1 MEEEFKQMDLLVFEE
16 EMNKGKIQKLMNEII
31 NSQLKGLKIDN
42 YIGDYPTFMEPVI
55 LGDKVKIGDDVLI
68 GPKVYIGSNSVI
80 KDYAEISNS
89 IIFDNVKIG
98 KNFKLDNCIII
109 KDSTLNFD
117 NFSSKN
123 CILKGIAETKEVL
136 ELIPFQ
142 INNI

>member
-1 MEEEFKQMDLLVFEE
+1 MRMKELLKQLEQLLNEKNFDLL
-16 EMNKGKIQKLMNEII
+16 KIQELKTEILK
-31 NSQLKGLKIDN
+31 NHVKGLKIEN

-68 GPKVYIGSNSVI
+68 GPKVYIGNDSVI
-80 KDYAEISNS
+80 EDYAEISNS

-109 KDSTLNFD
+109 NDSKLNFD

-123 CILKGIAETKEVL
+123 CILKGIAESEEEL
-136 ELIPFQ
+136 EI
-142 INNI
+142 IRER

>member
-1 MEEEFKQMDLLVFEE
+1 MKELLKQLEQLLNEKDFDLL
-16 EMNKGKIQKLMNEII
+16 KIQELKTEILK
-31 NSQLKGLKIDN
+31 NHVKGLKIEN

-68 GPKVYIGSNSVI
+68 GPKVYIGNDSVI
-80 KDYAEISNS
+80 EDYAEISNS

-109 KDSTLNFD
+109 NDSKLNFD

-123 CILKGIAETKEVL
+123 CILKGIAESEEEL
-136 ELIPFQ
+136 EI
-142 INNI
+142 IRER

>member
-1 MEEEFKQMDLLVFEE
+1 MRMKELLKQLEQLLNEKDFDLL
-16 EMNKGKIQKLMNEII
+16 KIQELKTEILK
-31 NSQLKGLKIDN
+31 NHVKGLKIEN

-68 GPKVYIGSNSVI
+68 GPKVYIGNNSVI
-80 KDYAEISNS
+80 EDYAEISNS

-109 KDSTLNFD
+109 NDSKLNFD

-123 CILKGIAETKEVL
+123 CILKGIAESEEEL
-136 ELIPFQ
+136 EI
-142 INNI
+142 IRER